1 MSNRRGKLGLG
12 LLAAGL
18 STLLTVGPAHAAYAA
33 NSGAYSTSF
42 VDGGGVVTDD
52 FGEHYEE
59 LGNSLC
65 YGCGNS
71 SNTDI
76 VALWQS
82 ILAAED
88 LLDLDD
94 IDGQFGPATRAAT
107 AAWQQR
113 YRLSADG
120 MVGNDTWSR
129 ADDRLVWL
137 SSRQITYTGSY
148 QSGAV
153 TFYRGDSSKTKDSGA
168 YKLAAVWQYDRVK
181 NMGGTRIHF
190 NSSTIL

>member
-1 MSNRRGKLGLG
+1 MSKRRWKLGLG
-12 LLAAGL
+12 ILAASL
-18 STLLTVGPAHAAYAA
+18 STLLAVGPAHAAYAA
-33 NSGAYSTSF
+33 NSGAYSTTF
-42 VDGGGVVTDD
+42 VDGGGTLTDD
-52 FGEHYEE
+52 FGDHYEE

-76 VALWQS
+76 VVLWQS

-88 LLDLDD
+88 FLDLGD
-94 IDGQFGPATRAAT
+94 IDGQFGPATRTAT
-107 AAWQQR
+107 IAWQKR
-113 YRLSADG
+113 YGLTADG
-120 MVGNDTWSR
+120 MVGNGTWSR

-137 SSRQITYTGSY
+137 SSANVVYSGSH

-153 TFYRGDSSKTKDSGA
+153 SFFRGDSSKNTDSGA
-168 YKLAAVWQYDRVK
+168 YKLAAVHQYDSVK

>member
-1 MSNRRGKLGLG
+1 MSKKRWKLGFG

-42 VDGGGVVTDD
+42 VDGGGILTDD
-52 FGEHYEE
+52 FGDHYAE

-76 VALWQS
+76 VVLWQS

-88 LLDLDD
+88 FLDLDD
-94 IDGQFGPATRAAT
+94 IDGQFGPATRTAT
-107 AAWQQR
+107 IAWQQR

-120 MVGNDTWSR
+120 MVGNDTWRR
-129 ADDRLVWL
+129 ADDRLAWV
-137 SSRQITYTGSY
+137 SSRQITYTGSH

-153 TFYRGDSSKTKDSGA
+153 TFFRGDSSKTTDSGA
-168 YKLAAVWQYDRVK
+168 YKLAAVWQYDIAQ